1 MKSLEGFRA
10 YERSVWFPGVG
21 DASRFEAYV
30 RDQVVIQADGSVRPI
45 MSETATQALVKTLIT
60 NRRDYTKVQSPALAI
75 YAETM
80 ADTRSAEPAVRAD
93 VLARGQKYMAS
104 FRTASIERV
113 RRELSSVEIVNVR
126 GTHMDFLFTSR
137 EKVVAAMRR
146 FLGGSAPQK

>member
-1 MKSLEGFRA
+1 
-10 YERSVWFPGVG
+10 
-21 DASRFEAYV
+21 
-30 RDQVVIQADGSVRPI
+30 